1 MIREQ
6 IHKQGI
12 ASLLASVLI
21 GALFGLG
28 LSLSGMTD
36 PNKVQDFLDFT
47 GRWDASLMLVMG
59 GALLVTSLAF
69 PLILRRSQPV
79 LSHKFHLP
87 AARELDRKLVV
98 GAALFGVGWGLGGFC
113 PGPAFVALATG
124 SRSAVLF
131 VVAMLLGMALHRS
144 YEYLRQTAP
153 PP

>member
-1 MIREQ
+1 M
-6 IHKQGI
+6 IHKQSL
-12 ASLLASVLI
+12 ASLFL

-36 PNKVQDFLDFT
+36 PNKVQDFLDFG

-69 PLILRRSQPV
+69 PLILRGNRPV
-79 LSHKFHLP
+79 LGHKFHLP
-87 AARELDRKLVV
+87 AAREIDRKLVV
-98 GAALFGVGWGLGGFC
+98 GSALFGIGWGLGGFC

-124 SRSAVLF
+124 SRSALLF
-131 VVAMLLGMALHRS
+131 VVAMGLGMALHRS
-144 YEYLRQTAP
+144 YSDLRQTAP